1 MRTQRE
7 QGVSRKGLDAALA
20 EEEARKSSLILE
32 ANLLKARGQYQDATD
47 RFAEAAQIEE
57 RLSAMLIQRGLL
69 DKYFIHRFSAL
80 SCWAQA
86 GNIYLAIAIGEELLA
101 RADLPDR
108 LRQRI
113 QEHVR
118 LLQSRRVRWFVEFAP
133 RTVFAPASQW
143 PVPVTS

>member
-1 MRTQRE
+1 MKAQRK
-7 QGVSRKGLDAALA
+7 QGISRKELDVALA
-20 EEEARKSSLILE
+20 EEEAHKSNLILE
-32 ANLLKARGQYQDATD
+32 ANLLKAQGRYQDAAD

-57 RLSAMLIQRGLL
+57 RLSEMLLQKGLL

-86 GNIYLAIAIGEELLA
+86 GNIYHAIAMGEELLA

-113 QEHVR
+113 QEHVQ
-118 LLQSRRVRWFVEFAP
+118 LLRVRHVRWFAEFAP
-133 RTVFAPASQW
+133 RTVAVTASQ
-143 PVPVTS
+143 